1 MTIVDTAVKHYIIW
15 HWSFMVV
22 FAPAPEILYAVVESV
37 AGRASR
43 VWLPQS
49 FPGILKPP
57 VTGETA
63 RVWARLRSR

>member
-49 FPGILKPP
+49 FSGIL
-57 VTGETA
+57 
-63 RVWARLRSR
+63 